1 VIVFR
6 KFLLKVHLKRP
17 SIDVL
22 DQTNL
27 ITVHSRPIS
36 WLEERSKETEG
47 KVWASIIRLIMA
59 GLSIYLHQI
68 HQQEETNTTR
78 PELFPKL
85 Q

>member
-6 KFLLKVHLKRP
+6 KFLLKLHLKRP

-22 DQTNL
+22 GQINL
-27 ITVHSRPIS
+27 ITVHRRPIS
-36 WLEERSKETEG
+36 WLEERGKETDG
-47 KVWASIIRLIMA
+47 TVWASIIRLIMP

-78 PELFPKL
+78 PELFQKL